1 MRGRDFQ
8 LCGFCFLFTY
18 LWADSSIRLV
28 YFSLLRCTF
37 WVILHS
43 FQSSDNLDASESNAN
58 VIKWDKHHESKD
70 IIMDLR
76 LRNIYIYLTAHT
88 NGKWIET
95 SFDKLFWILSKRFL
109 HTWFEDIFGI
119 LCLFLALRVYICFKI
134 FDFKSK
140 ILQNKHSSVNMKIGI
155 RNFWN

>member
-76 LRNIYIYLTAHT
+76 LRNIYICLNTFYQDDMYLHHT
-88 NGKWIET
+88 RLNSLLGEIEVRVQFCRT
-95 SFDKLFWILSKRFL
+95 NIFVSK
-109 HTWFEDIFGI
+109 
-119 LCLFLALRVYICFKI
+119 
-134 FDFKSK
+134 
-140 ILQNKHSSVNMKIGI
+140 KIGI
-155 RNFWN
+155 KSFYTLSLQLLQYYHYLKFLWSFMRVG

>member
-1 MRGRDFQ
+1 MLHVLYNLFIRKCVLTSFKNNPNWRFYHLFIHYGKSQNSFAY
-8 LCGFCFLFTY
+8 LHNICAGEIFSYAAFCFLFTY

-76 LRNIYIYLTAHT
+76 LRNIYICLTAHT
-88 NGKWIET
+88 NGK
-95 SFDKLFWILSKRFL
+95 
-109 HTWFEDIFGI
+109 
-119 LCLFLALRVYICFKI
+119 
-134 FDFKSK
+134 
-140 ILQNKHSSVNMKIGI
+140 
-155 RNFWN
+155 